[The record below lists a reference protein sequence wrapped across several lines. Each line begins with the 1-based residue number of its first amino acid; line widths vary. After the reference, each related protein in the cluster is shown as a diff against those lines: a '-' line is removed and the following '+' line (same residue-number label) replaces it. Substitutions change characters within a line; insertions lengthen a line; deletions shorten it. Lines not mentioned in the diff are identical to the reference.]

1 MMKHF
6 WPRLLILCTAL
17 VLFTDTAAVE
27 GAEAPSGGATS
38 LYKRLGGYD
47 AIAAVTDDFVGQ
59 LVSHP
64 TLGKFFAG
72 HGMDSKM
79 KIRQRVVEKICAAT
93 GGPCYYTGRDLKTAH
108 AGLGIT
114 EADFDMAGKML
125 AATLDKFKV
134 PAKEKDELMA
144 LVVSLKGDVVEVPAA
159 KK

>member
-1 MMKHF
+1 MKKLA
-6 WPRLLILCTAL
+6 RLGPSILCTVL
-17 VLFTDTAAVE
+17 VLFTGTAAVE
-27 GAEAPSGGATS
+27 AAEAPPGGTPS

-47 AIAAVTDDFVGQ
+47 AIAAVTDDFVAQ
-59 LVSHP
+59 LVTHP
-64 TLGKFFAG
+64 TLGKFFVG
-72 HGMDSKM
+72 HGNDSKM

-114 EADFDMAGKML
+114 EADFDLAGKML

-144 LVVSLKGDVVEVPAA
+144 LVVSFKGDVVGAPAV
-159 KK
+159 KP

>member
-1 MMKHF
+1 MRKCVWLRF
-6 WPRLLILCTAL
+6 SILCASL
-17 VLFTDTAAVE
+17 ALFTGSAEVE
-27 GAEAPSGGATS
+27 GADAPSGGTPS

-47 AIAAVTDDFVGQ
+47 AIAAVTDDFVVQ

-72 HGMDSKM
+72 HGMDSRM
-79 KIRQRVVEKICAAT
+79 KIRQRVVDKICAAT

-108 AGLGIT
+108 AGLGIS
-114 EADFDMAGKML
+114 EADFDVAGKLL

-144 LVVSLKGDVVEVPAA
+144 LVVGFKADVVEAPAA